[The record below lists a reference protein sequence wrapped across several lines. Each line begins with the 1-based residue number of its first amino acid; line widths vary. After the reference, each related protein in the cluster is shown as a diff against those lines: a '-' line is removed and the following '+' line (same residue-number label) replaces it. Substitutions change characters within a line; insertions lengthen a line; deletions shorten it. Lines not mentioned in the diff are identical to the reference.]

1 MTKQSRSYGAWS
13 SPITA
18 AMLSGQSV
26 RLSGIGFY
34 QDRPCWLEG
43 RPQDNGRSVLVWE
56 NADGQHQD
64 LIPAPYNVR
73 SRVHEYGGGAYLIAG
88 DRVWFS
94 HDQDQCIYQ
103 AHPSMQANAEP
114 LLVTEPGPYRYT
126 DAVLDTGRY
135 RLLCVREDHSGDG
148 EPRNALVAIHL
159 RHGDVEVLAS
169 EHDFYASPCLSP
181 DGNELAYLSWDHPN
195 MPWDGTR
202 LWRATVAED
211 GTLELPR
218 LVAGGEDES
227 IFQPQWSPQADL
239 YFVSDC
245 SGFWNLYRDLE
256 GQPQSVFPRSAE
268 FGLPQWQFAMS
279 TYGFSDPETLVMAS
293 CENGIWQVQ
302 AMDIETGGLR
312 SMPGDISSV
321 SQLIAA
327 NGKALVLGA
336 SPEHSLSVVEWDL
349 SSDRVR
355 NIKPSA
361 EMPLDPS
368 WISKPQDLSFD
379 GPGQTRVH
387 SFFYPPTNPNF
398 IAPGKERPPL
408 IVIGHGGP
416 TGATTGAFNLALQF
430 WTSRGFAV
438 LDVNYRGSTGY
449 GRKYR
454 ALLDG
459 QWGIADVEDCVAG
472 AKALVESAAVDPD
485 RLAIRGSS
493 AGGFTTLAALVFH
506 DVFRAGASY
515 YGIGELEALARD
527 THKFE
532 SRYLDRLIG
541 PYPETAALYQQRSPI
556 NHVQNLSCPV
566 IFFQGLEDK
575 VVPPNQ
581 ALMMRDAL
589 REKGIPVACLLF
601 ESEQHGFRNAETI
614 RQALQA
620 ELYFYGRVFGF
631 DPADD
636 LPEIEIENLATP

>member
-1 MTKQSRSYGAWS
+1 
-13 SPITA
+13 
-18 AMLSGQSV
+18 
-26 RLSGIGFY
+26 
-34 QDRPCWLEG
+34 
-43 RPQDNGRSVLVWE
+43 
-56 NADGQHQD
+56 
-64 LIPAPYNVR
+64 
-73 SRVHEYGGGAYLIAG
+73 
-88 DRVWFS
+88 
-94 HDQDQCIYQ
+94 
-103 AHPSMQANAEP
+103 
-114 LLVTEPGPYRYT
+114 
-126 DAVLDTGRY
+126 
-135 RLLCVREDHSGDG
+135 
-148 EPRNALVAIHL
+148 
-159 RHGDVEVLAS
+159 
-169 EHDFYASPCLSP
+169 
-181 DGNELAYLSWDHPN
+181 
-195 MPWDGTR
+195 
-202 LWRATVAED
+202 
-211 GTLELPR
+211 
-218 LVAGGEDES
+218 
-227 IFQPQWSPQADL
+227 
-239 YFVSDC
+239 
-245 SGFWNLYRDLE
+245 
-256 GQPQSVFPRSAE
+256 
-268 FGLPQWQFAMS
+268 LPQWQFAMS

-302 AMDIETGGLR
+302 AMDINTGGLR
-312 SMPGDISSV
+312 LMPGGISSV

-327 NGKALVLGA
+327 NGKALILGA
-336 SPEHSLSVVEWDL
+336 SPEQSLSVIEWDL
-349 SSDRVR
+349 ESNRIR

-361 EMPLDPS
+361 EMSLDS
-368 WISKPQDLSFD
+368 GWISKPQDLTFQ
-379 GPGQTRVH
+379 GPEQSQVH
-387 SFFYPPTNPNF
+387 SFYYPPTNPNF
-398 IAPGKERPPL
+398 IAPGEERPPL

-459 QWGIADVEDCVAG
+459 QWGLADVQDCVAG
-472 AKALVESAAVDPD
+472 AQTLVESDEVDPE

-493 AGGFTTLAALVFH
+493 AGGFTTLAALAFH

-541 PYPETAALYQQRSPI
+541 PYPESAALYQQRSPI
-556 NHVQNLSCPV
+556 NHVQDLSCPV

-631 DPADD
+631 NPADD
-636 LPEIEIENLATP
+636 LPEIEIENL